1 MAQTVKNLS
10 ANVEDRGWFLS
21 WEDPQEWQPALVVSP
36 GESHRQRNLAG
47 YSPWSLK
54 ESVKTKWLMLS
65 HMSYNL
71 RMLNIIY
78 LTIFPMQFS
87 IKYVFL
93 FSCQVVST
101 FSQPHGLQ
109 HSRLHCPS
117 PSSGI
122 CPSLCPLYGWCH
134 PVISSSVTLFPSAF
148 NLSQHQGLFQ

>member
-10 ANVEDRGWFLS
+10 ANMEDRGWFLS
-21 WEDPQEWQPALVVSP
+21 WEDPQERQPALVFSL

-54 ESVKTKWLMLS
+54 ESEKTKWLTLS

-71 RMLNIIY
+71 RMLNVIY
-78 LTIFPMQFS
+78 LIIFPMQFS

-101 FSQPHGLQ
+101 FSRLHGLQ

-122 CPSLCPLYGWCH
+122 CPSLCPLYGWCQT
-134 PVISSSVTLFPSAF
+134 VISSSVALFPSAF
-148 NLSQHQGLFQ
+148 NLSQHQCLFQ